1 MRHAHSGWRFS
12 RLLSSA
18 WRPPDG
24 GVQTGNA
31 TRERKPAM
39 TIIPTTRSLRATD
52 RTRNLF
58 VELEHAQRRLLEMQ
72 LGVPTAAPRRTG
84 MPSQIDHR

>member
-1 MRHAHSGWRFS
+1 
-12 RLLSSA
+12 
-18 WRPPDG
+18 
-24 GVQTGNA
+24 
-31 TRERKPAM
+31 M